1 MDEGGKILVHCDLD
15 AFYASVETL
24 HRRLDPSVPLIIGA
38 DPKSGRGRGI
48 VSTCNY
54 AARAYGV
61 RSAMPIS
68 EAWRRCP
75 AAPVGPA
82 TYVRGS
88 HRLYARASRR
98 VMTVLRAVGGP
109 FEQASIDEA
118 YLDVTEA
125 TGADWDK
132 ALALCE
138 GLQREIVD
146 ATGLTAS
153 FGLGPTRL
161 LAKMSSEERKPQ
173 GLFRLMPG
181 DASAFFEG
189 RSLREIPG
197 IGPATATTMQ
207 EWGVQTVDEA
217 YGLGELALARMV
229 GPRFAAWLMAV
240 VEERTSDD
248 VSVLRSRKSIGKE
261 TTFERDQH
269 DEEQVLEHLLTLVE
283 RVMERASEL
292 GVVGRLGEVKLRYKG
307 FETRTHRRSIPVAMD
322 DPSVFRSLATRLF
335 ATSLE
340 RERPVRLVGF
350 RLGDLE
356 DPPTR
361 QVTLE
366 RFKASSSETV
376 HGREDGSEGLE

>member
-1 MDEGGKILVHCDLD
+1 MEEGGKILVHCDLD

-24 HRRLDPSVPLIIGA
+24 HRGLNPEVPLIIGA
-38 DPKSGRGRGI
+38 DPKAGRGRGI

-75 AAPVGPA
+75 ATPAGPA

-88 HRLYARASRR
+88 HRLYARASKR
-98 VMTVLRAVGGP
+98 VMNVLRNVGGP

-118 YLDVTEA
+118 YLDVTVA
-125 TGADWDK
+125 TESDWDQ

-138 GLQREIVD
+138 RLQRDIVE

-161 LAKMSSEERKPQ
+161 LAKMSSEENKPQ
-173 GLFRLMPG
+173 GLFRLLPG
-181 DASAFFEG
+181 DAVEFFHG

-197 IGPATATTMQ
+197 IGPATATAMQ

-217 YGLGELALARMV
+217 YELGELALARMV
-229 GPRFAAWLMAV
+229 GDRFAAWLTAV

-261 TTFERDQH
+261 TTFERDQR
-269 DEEQVLEHLLTLVE
+269 DEESVLEHLLDLVE
-283 RVMERASEL
+283 AVMARAAEL
-292 GVVGRLGEVKLRYKG
+292 GVVGRLGEVKLRYQG
-307 FETRTHRRSIPVAMD
+307 FDTRTHRRSIPVAMD
-322 DPSVFRSLATRLF
+322 DPAVFRSLAARLF
-335 ATSLE
+335 ATSIE

-366 RFKASSSETV
+366 RFEDASGQAM
-376 HGREDGSEGLE
+376 HDREDRSEGFE

>member
-1 MDEGGKILVHCDLD
+1 MNKEGKILVHCDLD
-15 AFYASVETL
+15 AFFAAVETL
-24 HRRLDPSVPLIIGA
+24 HSGLDPSVPLIIGA
-38 DPKSGRGRGI
+38 DPKGGRGRGI

-75 AAPVGPA
+75 ASPAGPA

-88 HRLYARASRR
+88 YRLYSRASKR
-98 VMTVLRAVGGP
+98 VMTVLRDVGGP

-125 TGADWDK
+125 TGGDWDL

-138 GLQREIVD
+138 QMQRNIDE

-153 FGLGPTRL
+153 FGLGPTRI
-161 LAKMSSEERKPQ
+161 LAKMGSEERKPQ

-181 DASAFFEG
+181 DALEFFAG
-189 RSLREIPG
+189 RSLREVPG
-197 IGPATATTMQ
+197 IGPATATAMQ

-217 YGLGELALARMV
+217 YDLGELALARMV
-229 GPRFAAWLMAV
+229 GERFAGWLMAV

-261 TTFERDQH
+261 TTFERDQR
-269 DEEQVLEHLLTLVE
+269 DEEQVLEHLLALVD
-283 RVMERASEL
+283 RVMARAAEL
-292 GVVGRLGEVKLRYKG
+292 GVVGRLGEVKIRYQG
-307 FETRTHRRSIPVAMD
+307 FDTRTHRRSIPVAMD
-322 DPSVFRSLATRLF
+322 DPTVFRSLASKLF

-361 QVTLE
+361 QVTLQ
-366 RFKASSSETV
+366 RFESDSSEAV
-376 HGREDGSEGLE
+376 HGREDGPEGLD

>member
-1 MDEGGKILVHCDLD
+1 MEEGGKILVHCDLD

-24 HRRLDPSVPLIIGA
+24 HRGLNPEVPLIIGA
-38 DPKSGRGRGI
+38 DPKAGRGRGI

-75 AAPVGPA
+75 ATPAGPA

-98 VMTVLRAVGGP
+98 VMNVLRNVGGP

-118 YLDVTEA
+118 YLDVTVA
-125 TGADWDK
+125 TEGDWDQ

-138 GLQREIVD
+138 RLQRDIVE

-161 LAKMSSEERKPQ
+161 LAKMSSEENKPQ
-173 GLFRLMPG
+173 GLFRLLPG
-181 DASAFFEG
+181 DAVEFFHG

-197 IGPATATTMQ
+197 IGPATATAMQ

-217 YGLGELALARMV
+217 YELGELALARMV
-229 GPRFAAWLMAV
+229 GDRFAAWLTAV

-261 TTFERDQH
+261 TTFERDQR
-269 DEEQVLEHLLTLVE
+269 DEESVLEHLLDLVE
-283 RVMERASEL
+283 AVMARAAEL
-292 GVVGRLGEVKLRYKG
+292 GVVGRLGEVKLRYQG
-307 FETRTHRRSIPVAMD
+307 FDTRTHRRSIPVAMD
-322 DPSVFRSLATRLF
+322 DPAVFRSLAARLF
-335 ATSLE
+335 ATSIE

-366 RFKASSSETV
+366 RFEDASGQAM
-376 HGREDGSEGLE
+376 HDREDRSEGFE

>member
-15 AFYASVETL
+15 AFYAAVETL
-24 HRRLDPSVPLIIGA
+24 HRGLDPNVPLIIGA

-75 AAPVGPA
+75 AAPAGPA
-82 TYVRGS
+82 MYVRGS

-181 DASAFFEG
+181 DASAFFEAVRALNKVDLPTFG
-189 RSLREIPG
+189 SPTIP
-197 IGPATATTMQ
+197 
-207 EWGVQTVDEA
+207 
-217 YGLGELALARMV
+217 
-229 GPRFAAWLMAV
+229 
-240 VEERTSDD
+240 
-248 VSVLRSRKSIGKE
+248 
-261 TTFERDQH
+261 H
-269 DEEQVLEHLLTLVE
+269 
-283 RVMERASEL
+283 
-292 GVVGRLGEVKLRYKG
+292 
-307 FETRTHRRSIPVAMD
+307 
-322 DPSVFRSLATRLF
+322 
-335 ATSLE
+335 
-340 RERPVRLVGF
+340 
-350 RLGDLE
+350 
-356 DPPTR
+356 
-361 QVTLE
+361 
-366 RFKASSSETV
+366 
-376 HGREDGSEGLE
+376 

>member
-1 MDEGGKILVHCDLD
+1 VVEAGKILVHCDLD
-15 AFYASVETL
+15 AFYAAVETL
-24 HRRLDPSVPLIIGA
+24 HRGLDPEVPLIIGA
-38 DPKSGRGRGI
+38 DPKDGRGRGI

-54 AARAYGV
+54 AARAFGV

-75 AAPVGPA
+75 ASPVGPA
-82 TYVRGS
+82 TYVRGA

-98 VMTVLRAVGGP
+98 VMGILRDVGGP

-118 YLDVTEA
+118 YLDLTEA
-125 TGADWDK
+125 TAGDWDS

-138 GLQREIVD
+138 RLQRDIVNT
-146 ATGLTAS
+146 TGLTAS

-161 LAKMSSEERKPQ
+161 LAKMSSEENKPE
-173 GLFRLMPG
+173 GIFRLMPG
-181 DASAFFEG
+181 DAQEYFQG

-197 IGPATATTMQ
+197 IGPATATAMQ

-217 YGLGELALARMV
+217 YEMGELALGRMV
-229 GPRFAAWLMAV
+229 GPRFASWLMAV
-240 VEERTSDD
+240 VEERTSND

-261 TTFERDQH
+261 TTFERDQR
-269 DEEQVLEHLLTLVE
+269 DEEHVLARLMELVDG
-283 RVMERASEL
+283 VMSRALEL
-292 GVVGRLGEVKLRYKG
+292 GVAGRLGEVKLRYKG
-307 FETRTHRRSIPVAMD
+307 FDTRTHRRSIPVAMD
-322 DPSVFRSLATRLF
+322 DPAVFKSLATRLF

-361 QVTLE
+361 QVTLQ
-366 RFKASSSETV
+366 RFEEGSGQSV
-376 HGREDGSEGLE
+376 HGREDRSEGFE

>member
-1 MDEGGKILVHCDLD
+1 M
-15 AFYASVETL
+15 
-24 HRRLDPSVPLIIGA
+24 
-38 DPKSGRGRGI
+38 
-48 VSTCNY
+48 
-54 AARAYGV
+54 
-61 RSAMPIS
+61 
-68 EAWRRCP
+68 
-75 AAPVGPA
+75 
-82 TYVRGS
+82 RGS

-283 RVMERASEL
+283 RVMDAPLNWASLGVWARSNCATRALTRARIDARYLWPWTTLRCSRASPRGCL
-292 GVVGRLGEVKLRYKG
+292 PPA
-307 FETRTHRRSIPVAMD
+307 SSANA
-322 DPSVFRSLATRLF
+322 PSVWSASASGIWR
-335 ATSLE
+335 
-340 RERPVRLVGF
+340 
-350 RLGDLE
+350 
-356 DPPTR
+356 
-361 QVTLE
+361 TLQ
-366 RFKASSSETV
+366 RA
-376 HGREDGSEGLE
+376 R

>member
-1 MDEGGKILVHCDLD
+1 MVEGGKILVHCDLD
-15 AFYASVETL
+15 AFYAAVETL
-24 HRRLDPSVPLIIGA
+24 HRGLDPEVPLIIGA

-54 AARAYGV
+54 AARAFGV

-75 AAPVGPA
+75 ASPVGPA
-82 TYVRGS
+82 TYVRGA

-98 VMTVLRAVGGP
+98 VMNILREVGGP

-125 TGADWDK
+125 TGADWDR

-138 GLQREIVD
+138 RLQRDIVTS
-146 ATGLTAS
+146 TGLTAS

-161 LAKMSSEERKPQ
+161 LAKMSSEENKPE
-173 GLFRLMPG
+173 GVFRLLPG
-181 DASAFFEG
+181 DAAEFFQG

-217 YGLGELALARMV
+217 YEMGELALARMA

-261 TTFERDQH
+261 TTFERDQR
-269 DEEQVLEHLLTLVE
+269 DEEHVLAQLMDLVD
-283 RVMERASEL
+283 RVMSRALEL
-292 GVVGRLGEVKLRYKG
+292 GVAGRLGEVKLRYQG

-322 DPSVFRSLATRLF
+322 DPAVFRSLATRLF

-366 RFKASSSETV
+366 RFEDASGQAV
-376 HGREDGSEGLE
+376 HGREDGPEGFE